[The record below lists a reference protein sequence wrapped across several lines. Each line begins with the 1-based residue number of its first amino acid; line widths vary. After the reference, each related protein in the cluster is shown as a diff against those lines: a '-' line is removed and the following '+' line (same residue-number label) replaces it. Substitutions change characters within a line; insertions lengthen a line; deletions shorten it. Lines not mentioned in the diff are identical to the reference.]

1 MLGYITWDVSPYLIG
16 GTPDAAINVRW
27 YSLMFAIGFIVGYNM
42 VARMFKHEGA
52 PEKWLGTL
60 LLWLVGGTMV
70 GARLGHVFFYEWDHY
85 SAHPMEIFKIW
96 EGGLASHGGAIGV
109 IIAVCLFSY
118 FSTKRSPLW
127 TLDRIAAPVALVSCL
142 IRVGNLFNSEIF
154 GPPTDLPWGFKF
166 VNNYTWNRW
175 FLTSHV
181 IRLKSTKHFAIWLYL
196 VCYSG
201 YIGRKTLKHAKD
213 CSSGFSLLAHFSLAS

>member
-142 IRVGNLFNSEIF
+142 IRIGKLSVCLFKISRIGDEHFNRFVYLTGIITAYHTRKFTFELGNAVHKAPSLPPVQGRNSS
-154 GPPTDLPWGFKF
+154 
-166 VNNYTWNRW
+166 Y
-175 FLTSHV
+175 
-181 IRLKSTKHFAIWLYL
+181 
-196 VCYSG
+196 
-201 YIGRKTLKHAKD
+201 
-213 CSSGFSLLAHFSLAS
+213 